1 MKIEYKEVPELLN
14 IFKSYWSNNYHIKF
28 EWKPTIVQVGERSSQ
43 VQRVTL
49 VNVKVNDTD
58 KGGEGEENWTLEY
71 AYTLLKTPKEME
83 LCIKRW
89 KDGFKNAK
97 KKPTLDIEGHKVES
111 STLN

>member
-28 EWKPTIVQVGERSSQ
+28 EWRSSKDYIY
-43 VQRVTL
+43 L
-49 VNVKVNDTD
+49 INVKVNDTD
-58 KGGEGEENWTLEY
+58 KGGQGEENWTLEY
-71 AYTLLKTPKEME
+71 AYTILKTPKEME

-97 KKPTLDIEGHKVES
+97 KKPTLDIEGHKVDP

>member
-14 IFKSYWSNNYHIKF
+14 IFKSYWANNYHIKF
-28 EWKPTIVQVGERSSQ
+28 EWKPIAYYMKDNAQMVRDTVI
-43 VQRVTL
+43 
-49 VNVKVNDTD
+49 NVKVNDTD
-58 KGGEGEENWTLEY
+58 KGGQGEENWTLEY
-71 AYTLLKTPKEME
+71 AYTILKTPKEME

-97 KKPTLDIEGHKVES
+97 KKPTLDIEGHKVDP

>member
-28 EWKPTIVQVGERSSQ
+28 EWRSSKDYIY
-43 VQRVTL
+43 L
-49 VNVKVNDTD
+49 INVKVNDTD
-58 KGGEGEENWTLEY
+58 KGGQGEENWTLEY
-71 AYTLLKTPKEME
+71 AYTILKSPKEME

-97 KKPTLDIEGHKVES
+97 KKPTLDIEGHKVDP

>member
-28 EWKPTIVQVGERSSQ
+28 EWRSS
-43 VQRVTL
+43 L
-49 VNVKVNDTD
+49 DYLYLINVKVNDTD
-58 KGGEGEENWTLEY
+58 KGGQGEENWTLEY
-71 AYTLLKTPKEME
+71 AYTVLKTPKEME
-83 LCIKRW
+83 LFIKRW

-97 KKPTLDIEGHKVES
+97 KKPTLDIEGHKVDE

>member
-14 IFKSYWSNNYHIKF
+14 IFKSYWANNYHIKF
-28 EWKPTIVQVGERSSQ
+28 RWTDQTFPINEELTKFTRETVIL
-43 VQRVTL
+43 VT
-49 VNVKVNDTD
+49 VNDTD
-58 KGGEGEENWTLEY
+58 KGGEASEYWTLEY
-71 AYTLLKTPKEME
+71 AYTIFKTPKEME

-97 KKPTLDIEGHKVES
+97 KKPTLDIGGYEVDP

>member
-28 EWKPTIVQVGERSSQ
+28 EWKLWVDSTYLI
-43 VQRVTL
+43 
-49 VNVKVNDTD
+49 NVKVNNTD
-58 KGGEGEENWTLEY
+58 KGGLAEENWTLEY
-71 AYTLLKTPKEME
+71 ARTILKSPKEME
-83 LCIKRW
+83 LCVKRW

-97 KKPTLDIEGHKVES
+97 KKPTLDIEGHKVDE